1 MTSTPATVES
11 SASSRL
17 DRRCLSR
24 CAIFC
29 RPRLGLLAVEKT
41 QVRTNRCVA
50 SSSIEFVDS
59 PPGGLALTFGFFGS
73 YATLGFQFFEI
84 APYRAVVGPQLS
96 PDVARGCTLGMLGKE
111 AQYRRAQRID
121 TKHGQCSFDFWR
133 QGRDNIFRHLSILYG
148 FIQNDNM
155 PYNVIRVRA
164 RLPHRTW
171 RPLKGI
177 PMASI
182 VQVLASRVDM
192 IMRSGAMSGTVSL

>member
-1 MTSTPATVES
+1 MTSTPSLVSCKTNFS
-11 SASSRL
+11 L
-17 DRRCLSR
+17 HRRCLRR
-24 CAIFC
+24 CLGDG
-29 RPRLGLLAVEKT
+29 RPGPGLLAIKEI
-41 QVRTNRCVA
+41 QVCANRSVA
-50 SSSIEFVDS
+50 GSKVEFVYS
-59 PPGGLALTFGFFGS
+59 PPGGLALPFGLFGS
-73 YATLGFQFFEI
+73 YATLDLQFLEI

-96 PDVARGCTLGMLGKE
+96 PDVTRGCTLGMLGKE

-133 QGRDNIFRHLSILYG
+133 QGRDDIFRHLSILYG